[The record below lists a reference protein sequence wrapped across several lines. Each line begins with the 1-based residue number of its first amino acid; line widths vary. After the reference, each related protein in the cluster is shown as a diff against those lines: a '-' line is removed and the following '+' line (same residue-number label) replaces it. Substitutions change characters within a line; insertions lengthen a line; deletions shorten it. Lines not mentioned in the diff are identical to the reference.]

1 MSDVTYI
8 MVEIDDDRMTEEE
21 MKAKIEAA
29 DPAFFVCQTSTVPME
44 TLEYS
49 SPTIY
54 FP

>member
-1 MSDVTYI
+1 MSNVTYI
-8 MVEIDDDRMTEEE
+8 MVEIDDDTMTEEE

-29 DPAFFVCQTSTVPME
+29 DPSFFVAQTTTVTME
-44 TLEYS
+44 SLEYS

>member
-1 MSDVTYI
+1 MSDVTYV
-8 MVEIDDDRMTEEE
+8 MVEVDDDLTEEE
-21 MKAKIEAA
+21 IKAQIEAA
-29 DPAFFVCQTSTVPME
+29 HPSFFVAQMTTVPME

>member
-1 MSDVTYI
+1 MSNVTYVL
-8 MVEIDDDRMTEEE
+8 VEVDDEMSKEEIA
-21 MKAKIEAA
+21 AKIEAA
-29 DPAFFVCQTSTVPME
+29 DPSFFVAQTSTVTME